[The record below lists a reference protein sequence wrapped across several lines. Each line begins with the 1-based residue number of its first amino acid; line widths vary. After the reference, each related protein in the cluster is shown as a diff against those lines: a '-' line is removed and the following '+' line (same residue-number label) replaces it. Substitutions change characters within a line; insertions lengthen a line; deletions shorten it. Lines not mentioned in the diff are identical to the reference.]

1 MSDTLNRLLGILS
14 LEQLEDGLY
23 RGETLDLGFGH
34 LFGGQVLGQALSAAK
49 ATVCEARAVHSF
61 HSYFLRPGDLSRPV
75 IYEVENLRD
84 GSSFSARKVSAIQH
98 GRPIFY
104 MTASFQGEEPGFEHQ
119 DPMPDVPGP
128 EGLPNQ
134 HDLATLLADK
144 LPKTLM
150 ERYLDNAAIEMRLVE
165 QVDPFRPKATEPK
178 RYVWMR
184 TQGALPD
191 DPRLHRY
198 LLAYASDFNF
208 LVTALQPH
216 GLSWL
221 DPRLKV
227 ATIDHAMWF
236 HRPFRFDEWVL
247 YAIDSPNA
255 TNSRG
260 LVRGQFFNQKGELVA
275 SAMQEGLM
283 RQQEKKPK
291 V

>member
-1 MSDTLNRLLGILS
+1 MSETLNRLLGVLS

-23 RGETLDLGFGH
+23 RGQTLDLGFGH

-49 ATVCEARAVHSF
+49 ATVASERAVHSF

-75 IYEVENLRD
+75 VYEVENLRD
-84 GSSFSARKVSAIQH
+84 GGSFSARRVSAIQH

-104 MTASFQGEEPGFEHQ
+104 MTASFQGDEPGVSHQ
-119 DPMPDVPGP
+119 DPMPQVPGP

-134 HDLATLLADK
+134 HDLAQLMGDK
-144 LPKTLM
+144 LPKGM
-150 ERYLDNAAIEMRLVE
+150 VERYLDNAAIEMRLVE
-165 QVDPFRPKATEPK
+165 QVDPFKPKVTEPK

-184 TQGALPD
+184 TQGQLPD

-221 DPRLKV
+221 DRRLKV
-227 ATIDHAMWF
+227 ATIDHAMWY
-236 HRPFRFDEWVL
+236 HRPFRFDDWVL

-255 TNSRG
+255 NNSRG
-260 LVRGQFFNQKGELVA
+260 LVRGQFFNRDGELIA
-275 SAMQEGLM
+275 SAVQEGLM
-283 RQQEKKPK
+283 RHLGD
-291 V
+291 

>member
-84 GSSFSARKVSAIQH
+84 GGSFSARKVSAIQH

>member
-84 GSSFSARKVSAIQH
+84 GGSFSARKVSAIQH

-260 LVRGQFFNQKGELVA
+260 LVRGQFFNQKGELIA

>member
-14 LEQLEDGLY
+14 VEQLEDGLY
-23 RGETLDLGFGH
+23 RGQTLDLGFGH

-49 ATVCEARAVHSF
+49 ETVAEERSVHSF

-75 IYEVENLRD
+75 VYEVESLRD
-84 GSSFSARKVSAIQH
+84 GGSFSARRVSAIQH

-119 DPMPDVPGP
+119 DAMPQVPGP

-134 HDLATLLADK
+134 HDLAKVLADK
-144 LPKTLM
+144 LPKSLM

-165 QVDPFRPKATEPK
+165 QIDPFRPKATEPK

-184 TQGALPD
+184 TQGKLPD

-216 GLSWL
+216 GLSWM

-227 ATIDHAMWF
+227 ATIDHAMWY

-260 LVRGQFFNQKGELVA
+260 LVRGQFFNQNGELIA
-275 SAMQEGLM
+275 SAVQEGLM
-283 RQQEKKPK
+283 RQQEKIPK